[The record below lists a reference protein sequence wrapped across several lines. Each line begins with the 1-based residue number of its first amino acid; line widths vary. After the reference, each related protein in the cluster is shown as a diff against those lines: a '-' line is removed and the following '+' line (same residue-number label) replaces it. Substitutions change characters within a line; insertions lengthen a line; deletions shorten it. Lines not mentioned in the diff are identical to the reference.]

1 MTYRVI
7 RHPEVEH
14 DLFDLTDLVADYA
27 GIEIATR
34 KLDEI
39 ESTLKNLSHTPHIG
53 SLRHEIYANLRA
65 IPVAG
70 KGVISFIVDDDEKTV
85 LILAITYAGA
95 DWIGRMPDRA

>member
-27 GIEIATR
+27 GIEIAER

-39 ESTLKNLSHTPHIG
+39 ESTLKKLIPHATCLVHCG
-53 SLRHEIYANLRA
+53 TRFM
-65 IPVAG
+65 P
-70 KGVISFIVDDDEKTV
+70 IS
-85 LILAITYAGA
+85 A
-95 DWIGRMPDRA
+95 PSQ